1 MIMVSRF
8 FCDLFPLVVPINMFT
23 ISVFTLVN
31 WPFIK
36 AAQTKH
42 LRYVKLNYAISNP
55 NR

>member
-8 FCDLFPLVVPINMFT
+8 FCNLFPLGVLVNVFT
-23 ISVFTLVN
+23 ISVFALVN
-31 WPFIK
+31 RPFIQ